1 MDRADFS
8 GHRILIVGAKTHALG
23 LLRSILGVMGISNI
37 LQIEDSARALELLA
51 TEGFSTVFCTP
62 DAQAIDGMSFPVAA
76 RRKDGMLNPMIPIFM
91 LQERARRHD
100 VEKARDIG
108 VTDVLTTPVSPK
120 TIMTKLKTAE
130 VAPRP
135 FIVSN
140 EFFGPDRRAR
150 NRAPWSGE
158 ERRKRQAKKAKVDFT
173 LI

>member
-1 MDRADFS
+1 MSRAEFS
-8 GHRILIVGAKTHALG
+8 AHRILIVGAKTHTLG
-23 LLRSILGVMGISNI
+23 VLRSILGVMGVSNVV
-37 LQIEDSARALELLA
+37 QINDTARALDLLA

-62 DAQAIDGMSFPVAA
+62 DAQPIDGMSFPVAA

-91 LQERARRHD
+91 IQERARRRD
-100 VEKARDIG
+100 VEQARDVG
-108 VTDVLTTPVSPK
+108 VTDMLTTPVSPK

-158 ERRKRQAKKAKVDFT
+158 DRRKRLAKKAKVDFT
-173 LI
+173 HI